1 MSKHSDR
8 AVELFKQGFNCS
20 QAVFAAFADEYEMDE
35 KTALKASA
43 GLGGGVGR
51 LREVCG
57 ALSGAAMAAGMV
69 YGATEGSRQDQKAM
83 TYKIVQQIADE
94 FKKQNGSLIC
104 RDMLKL
110 MAQEKQSYVPEERT
124 DEFYKKR
131 PCLKIIESTAKI
143 ADKIIFNVEE

>member
-20 QAVFAAFADEYEMDE
+20 QAVFAAFADEFEMDE

-57 ALSGAAMAAGMV
+57 ALSAAAMAAGMV
-69 YGATEGSRQDQKAM
+69 YGATDGSRQDQKAQ
-83 TYKIVQQIADE
+83 TYKIVRQIADE

-110 MAQEKQSYVPEERT
+110 DARDIGSYVPEERT
-124 DEFYKKR
+124 EDFYKKR
-131 PCLKIIESTAKI
+131 PCLKIIESTAKL
-143 ADKIIFNVEE
+143 ADKIIFNAEE

>member
-20 QAVFAAFADEYEMDE
+20 QAVFAAFADEYEMDG

-57 ALSGAAMAAGMV
+57 ALSGAAMVAGMV
-69 YGATEGSRQDQKAM
+69 YGATDGSCQDQKAQ
-83 TYKIVQQIADE
+83 TYKTVQQIADE
-94 FKKQNGSLIC
+94 FKKQNGTIIC
-104 RDMLKL
+104 REMLKG
-110 MAQEKQSYVPEERT
+110 AAEEKPTYIPEQRT
-124 DEFYKKR
+124 EEYYKKR
-131 PCLKIIESTAKI
+131 PCLRIIESTVKI
-143 ADKIIFNVEE
+143 ADKIIFGVEE